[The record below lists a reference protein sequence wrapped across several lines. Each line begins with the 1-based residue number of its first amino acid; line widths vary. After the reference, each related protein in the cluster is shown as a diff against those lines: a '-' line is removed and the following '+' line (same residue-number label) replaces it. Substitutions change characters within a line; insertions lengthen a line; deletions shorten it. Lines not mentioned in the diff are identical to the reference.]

1 MEEKENV
8 KMTAKDW
15 FNFIGFTIVLLA
27 IGFLSGISVGRNHP
41 SASALDKEL
50 TEIDAEVKNL
60 KRAYDE
66 NREEWQLSI
75 EVRDSIIYALKRE
88 LAKGNEAE
96 IPVNVNFYID
106 KENGSK

>member
-8 KMTAKDW
+8 KLAVKEW
-15 FNFIGFTIVLLA
+15 INFIVYTIVLLA
-27 IGFLSGISVGRNHP
+27 IGFLSGVSVGYNHP

-50 TEIDAEVKNL
+50 SEIDAEVQSL
-60 KRAYDE
+60 RRAYDE

-75 EVRDSIIYALKRE
+75 EIRDSIIYALKRE
-88 LAKGNEAE
+88 IAKSNEAE

>member
-1 MEEKENV
+1 MEEAEKT

-15 FNFIGFTIVLLA
+15 INFIVFTIVLLA

-41 SASALDKEL
+41 SASALDTEL
-50 TEIDAEVKNL
+50 TEIDAEVQNL
-60 KRAYDE
+60 RRAYDE

-88 LAKGNEAE
+88 LAKGDNAE
-96 IPVNVNFYID
+96 IPVKINFYID

>member
-1 MEEKENV
+1 MEETEKT
-8 KMTAKDW
+8 KITAREW
-15 FNFIGFTIVLLA
+15 ISFIVFTIVLLA
-27 IGFLSGISVGRNHP
+27 IGFLSGVSVGHNHP

-60 KRAYDE
+60 RRAYE
-66 NREEWQLSI
+66 ANIEEYKLSI

-88 LAKGNEAE
+88 IAKGDTAE

-106 KENGSK
+106 